1 MTLSGNENAKPARS
15 SEVDLLPAPP
25 LEAPTPETVA
35 PAEHHLTTARTARYY
50 TLGSSLANTKRVWFA
65 LHGYAQLAAR
75 FLRHFKDIVPADTL
89 IVAPEALSRFYLEL
103 PRADRKHMERVG
115 AAWMTREDREADMAD
130 TRAWLDSV
138 YRVIMDDIARATG
151 HVPEVTILAF
161 SQSVA
166 ISMRWIAGGV
176 VNPARVIMW
185 AGSLANDVDA
195 DEFRAGLGDAE
206 VILVAG
212 ELDHFLTEKARAT
225 ILGQWHALGVN
236 PREIIYEDGVHE
248 LEPSVLATLLQHGQS

>member
-1 MTLSGNENAKPARS
+1 MSAPENRN
-15 SEVDLLPAPP
+15 SESALAPEAA
-25 LEAPTPETVA
+25 LNEAPR
-35 PAEHHLTTARTARYY
+35 EHHLTTARTARYF
-50 TLGSSLANTKRVWFA
+50 TLGAPVAETKRVWFA

-75 FLRHFKDIVPADTL
+75 FLRHFRDIVPPDTL

-115 AAWMTREDREADMAD
+115 AAWMTREDREVDIAD

-138 YRVIMDDIARATG
+138 YRAIIDDVTRTTG
-151 HVPEVTILAF
+151 NVPEVTLLAF

-166 ISMRWIAGGV
+166 ITMRWIAGGV
-176 VNPARVIMW
+176 VKPARVIMW
-185 AGSLANDVDA
+185 AGSLANDVDP

-212 ELDHFLTEKARAT
+212 ELDHFMTEKARTT
-225 ILGQWHALGVN
+225 ILGQWQALGVN
-236 PREIIYEDGVHE
+236 TREIVYDNGIHE
-248 LEPSVLATLLQHGQS
+248 LEPTVLATLLQSGRD

>member
-1 MTLSGNENAKPARS
+1 MSAPPNKNSEPARS
-15 SEVDLLPAPP
+15 LEADLLQAQS
-25 LEAPTPETVA
+25 LEAETSETVA
-35 PAEHHLTTARTARYY
+35 PIEHHLTTARTARYF
-50 TLGSSLANTKRVWFA
+50 TLGAPLAETKRVWFA

-75 FLRHFKDIVPADTL
+75 FLRHFKGIVPAGTL

-138 YRVIMDDIARATG
+138 YRAVIDDVTRATG
-151 HVPEVTILAF
+151 NVPEVTVLAF

-166 ISMRWIAGGV
+166 ITMRWIAGGV
-176 VNPARVIMW
+176 VKPRRVIMW
-185 AGSLANDVDA
+185 AGSLANDVDP
-195 DEFRAGLGDAE
+195 DEFRAGLGDAG
-206 VILVAG
+206 VVLVAG

-225 ILGQWHALGVN
+225 ILGQWQSLGVH
-236 PREIIYEDGVHE
+236 PREIVYEDGIHE
-248 LEPSVLATLLQHGQS
+248 LEPRVLATLLQSDDA

>member
-1 MTLSGNENAKPARS
+1 MTTPGNENAESARS
-15 SEVDLLPAPP
+15 LEADPLQSQP
-25 LEAPTPETVA
+25 LETPLPETVA
-35 PAEHHLTTARTARYY
+35 PVEHHLTTARTARYF
-50 TLGSSLANTKRVWFA
+50 TLGAPPSETKRVWFA

-115 AAWMTREDREADMAD
+115 AAWMTREDRLADVAD

-138 YRVIMDDIARATG
+138 YRKIMDDVIRATG
-151 HVPEVTILAF
+151 HTPEVTVLAF

-166 ISMRWIAGGV
+166 ITMRWIAGGV
-176 VNPARVIMW
+176 VHPARVIMW
-185 AGSLANDVDA
+185 AGSLANDVDP
-195 DEFRAGLGDAE
+195 DEFRSGLGNAE

-236 PREIIYEDGVHE
+236 PREIIYDDGVHE
-248 LEPSVLATLLQHGQS
+248 LEPSVLATLLQEGRS